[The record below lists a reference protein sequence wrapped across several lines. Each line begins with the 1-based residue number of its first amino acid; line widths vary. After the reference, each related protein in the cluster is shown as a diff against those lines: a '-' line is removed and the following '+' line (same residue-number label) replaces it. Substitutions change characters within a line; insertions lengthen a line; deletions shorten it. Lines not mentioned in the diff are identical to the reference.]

1 MLPGFLDSSTP
12 AIPFHFFHTLAKESL
27 QNANLVKLLPCKKS
41 FNDSPMLSGQIKKF
55 LHCFDHLSSVYLSS
69 LTFHHP
75 SHKEPYVLFFP
86 ITHTSLCFTELIYI
100 FLCTDVAHLFS
111 HTSHHPFSFIRLTF
125 PCFMYSHLSLY
136 FLIFSWLVTF

>member
-1 MLPGFLDSSTP
+1 M
-12 AIPFHFFHTLAKESL
+12 IL
-27 QNANLVKLLPCKKS
+27 QCSQDKSKS
-41 FNDSPMLSGQIKKF
+41 FYIAF
-55 LHCFDHLSSVYLSS
+55 HHLSSVYLSS

-111 HTSHHPFSFIRLTF
+111 HLPLDLFQL
-125 PCFMYSHLSLY
+125 PCFLPCFFPLLFFLNFLFFSSPDLPTSLNMPDPLSLL
-136 FLIFSWLVTF
+136 LIVPFKI